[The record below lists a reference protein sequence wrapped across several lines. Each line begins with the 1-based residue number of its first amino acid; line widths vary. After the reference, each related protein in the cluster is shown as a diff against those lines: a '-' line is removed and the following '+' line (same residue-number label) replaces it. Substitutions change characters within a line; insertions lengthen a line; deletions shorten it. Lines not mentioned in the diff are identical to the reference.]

1 MYEILSSH
9 SGSIIQIMRKNAM
22 SNKYK
27 TVGMVSLGCAKN
39 RVDSENL
46 LGMLRDRGY
55 EIVSDPAEAEII
67 FVNTC
72 GFIEAAKEES
82 IETIFEMAQ
91 YKQTG
96 RLKQLFVTGCL
107 AQRYAD
113 ALAEEMPEV
122 DGFMGVADYARLYD
136 MMEEADAGKRPVY
149 MKDGERFFN
158 CGRVLTTAPFSAYV
172 KISDGCDNRC
182 TYCAI
187 PLIRGGYA
195 SRPFDDIVEECK
207 KLASEGVTEITL
219 IAQDTSRY
227 GCDFGDGHYLLTDLL
242 QEISRIESVHWVRV
256 LYCYP
261 DSTEDRLLDELASNP
276 KVAPYLDLPLQH
288 INDDLLKAM
297 NRRGSKAWIKNRI
310 AECKKR
316 GITLR
321 TTMIVGFPNET
332 EEQFEELLDF
342 VKEARFDRLGAFTY
356 SPEEGTAAARMD
368 GQIDENV
375 KIARLDQLMM
385 LQQAVSMEIMEGRI
399 GTECEVL
406 VEGKDE
412 NGWYGRSILEAP
424 ESDGC
429 IHIETERELTPGEYL
444 MVRITGA
451 DAYDLTAEVI

>member
-1 MYEILSSH
+1 MEKDRISPRS
-9 SGSIIQIMRKNAM
+9 
-22 SNKYK
+22 
-27 TVGMVSLGCAKN
+27 VGMVSLGCAKN
-39 RVDSENL
+39 RVDSENM

-96 RLKQLFVTGCL
+96 KLKQLFVTGCL

-113 ALAEEMPEV
+113 ALSQEMPEV

-136 MMEEADAGKRPVY
+136 MMDAADRGERPVY
-149 MKDGERFFN
+149 MEDGARFFN
-158 CGRVLTTAPFSAYV
+158 SGRVLTTAPWSAYV

-195 SRPFDDIVEECK
+195 SRPFDDIVDECRR
-207 KLASEGVTEITL
+207 LAGEGVMEITL

-227 GCDFGDGHYLLTDLL
+227 GCDLGDGHYRLAELLRAVS
-242 QEISRIESVHWVRV
+242 EIKGVHWVRV

-261 DSTEDRLLDELASNP
+261 DSTEDALLDEIENNP

-288 INDDLLKAM
+288 INDDLLRAM
-297 NRRGSKAWIKNRI
+297 NRRGSADWIKDRI
-310 AECKKR
+310 AACKRR
-316 GITLR
+316 GLTQR
-321 TTMIVGFPNET
+321 TTMSVGFPGES
-332 EEQFEELLDF
+332 EAQFQELLDF
-342 VKEARFDRLGAFTY
+342 VRDARFDRLGAFTY
-356 SPEEGTAAARMD
+356 SPEEGTPAARMKN
-368 GQIDENV
+368 QIDERV
-375 KIARLDQLMM
+375 KAERLDALMM
-385 LQQAVSMEIMEGRI
+385 LQQAISMELQQARV

-406 VEGKDE
+406 VEGRDE
-412 NGWYGRSILEAP
+412 DGWYGRSILEAP

-429 IHIETERELTPGEYL
+429 IRLAAKGELTPGAYIRA
-444 MVRITGA
+444 RITGA
-451 DAYDLTAEVI
+451 DAYDLTAEVCE

>member
-1 MYEILSSH
+1 MD
-9 SGSIIQIMRKNAM
+9 KNRT
-22 SNKYK
+22 SPR

-39 RVDSENL
+39 RVDSENM

-82 IETIFEMAQ
+82 IETIFEMAR

-107 AQRYAD
+107 AQRYAG

-136 MMEEADAGKRPVY
+136 MMDAADRGERPVY
-149 MKDGERFFN
+149 MEDGARFFN
-158 CGRVLTTAPFSAYV
+158 SGRVLTTAPWSAYV

-195 SRPFDDIVEECK
+195 SRPFDDIVDECRR
-207 KLASEGVTEITL
+207 LAGEGVTEITL

-227 GCDFGDGHYLLTDLL
+227 GCDLGDGHYRLAELLRAVS
-242 QEISRIESVHWVRV
+242 EIKGVHWVRV

-261 DSTEDRLLDELASNP
+261 DSTEDALLDEIEKNP

-288 INDDLLKAM
+288 INDALLRAM
-297 NRRGSKAWIKNRI
+297 NRRGSADWIKNRI
-310 AECKKR
+310 AECKRR
-316 GITLR
+316 GLTMR
-321 TTMIVGFPNET
+321 TTMIVGFPGET
-332 EEQFEELLDF
+332 DAQFQELMDF
-342 VKEARFDRLGAFTY
+342 VRDARFDRLGAFTY
-356 SPEEGTAAARMD
+356 SPEEGTPAARMKN
-368 GQIDENV
+368 QIDEEV
-375 KIARLDQLMM
+375 KAQRLDQLMM
-385 LQQAVSMEIMEGRI
+385 LQQGISMELLQARV

-406 VEGKDE
+406 VEGRDE
-412 NGWYGRSILEAP
+412 DGWYGRSILEAP

-429 IHIETERELTPGEYL
+429 IHLTAQRALTPGTY
-444 MVRITGA
+444 VRARITGA
-451 DAYDLTAEVI
+451 DAYDLTAEVL

>member
-1 MYEILSSH
+1 MD
-9 SGSIIQIMRKNAM
+9 KNRT
-22 SNKYK
+22 SPR

-39 RVDSENL
+39 RVDSENM

-82 IETIFEMAQ
+82 IETIFEMAR

-107 AQRYAD
+107 AQRYAG

-136 MMEEADAGKRPVY
+136 MMDAADRGERPVY
-149 MKDGERFFN
+149 MEDGARFFN
-158 CGRVLTTAPFSAYV
+158 SGRVLTTAPWSAYV

-195 SRPFDDIVEECK
+195 SRPFDDIVDECRR
-207 KLASEGVTEITL
+207 LAGEGVTEITL

-227 GCDFGDGHYLLTDLL
+227 GCDLGDGHYRLAELLRAVS
-242 QEISRIESVHWVRV
+242 EIKGVHWVRV
-256 LYCYP
+256 LYCDP
-261 DSTEDRLLDELASNP
+261 DSTEDALLDEIENNP

-288 INDDLLKAM
+288 INDALLRAM
-297 NRRGSKAWIKNRI
+297 NRRGSADWIKNRI
-310 AECKKR
+310 AECKRR
-316 GITLR
+316 GLTMR
-321 TTMIVGFPNET
+321 TTMIVGFPGET
-332 EEQFEELLDF
+332 DAQFQELMDF
-342 VKEARFDRLGAFTY
+342 VRDARFDRLGAFTY
-356 SPEEGTAAARMD
+356 SPEEGTPAARMKN
-368 GQIDENV
+368 QIDEEV
-375 KIARLDQLMM
+375 KAQRLDQLMM
-385 LQQAVSMEIMEGRI
+385 LQQGISMELLQARV

-406 VEGKDE
+406 VEGRDE
-412 NGWYGRSILEAP
+412 DGWYGRSILEAP

-429 IHIETERELTPGEYL
+429 IHLTAQRALTPGTY
-444 MVRITGA
+444 VRARITGA
-451 DAYDLTAEVI
+451 DAYDLTAEVL